1 MLRPFKN
8 RTEAGRVLASHL
20 AGYANRSDLVVLALP
35 RGGVPVA
42 FEVAQALDVP
52 LDVFLVRKLGTPG
65 QPELALG
72 AIAGGGVQ
80 VVNWPLVKY
89 LGIPDQV
96 IDNIAARERQE
107 LERREQAYRDDRPPI
122 EVRNRTII
130 LIDDGLATGS
140 TMAAAIAALKQ
151 RQPARIVVAVPVAPA
166 STCDQLRE
174 VVDEVICPLSPEEF
188 DGVGRWYEDFSQTSD
203 DEVRSLL
210 DQSYCQAVTT

>member
-1 MLRPFKN
+1 MVRPFKN

-20 AGYANRSDLVVLALP
+20 VGYANRSDLAVLALP

-42 FEVAQALDVP
+42 FEVAQALDAP

-80 VVNWPLVKY
+80 VVNWPLVEY
-89 LGIPDQV
+89 LGIPDRV
-96 IDNIAARERQE
+96 IDNIAAHERQE
-107 LERREQAYRDDRPPI
+107 LERRERAYRDDRPPI

-151 RQPARIVVAVPVAPA
+151 RQPSRIVVAVPVAPA
-166 STCDQLRE
+166 STCERLRE
-174 VVDEVICPLSPEEF
+174 EVDEVICPLSPEEF

>member
-42 FEVAQALDVP
+42 FEVAQALDAP

-65 QPELALG
+65 QPELAVG
-72 AIAGGGVQ
+72 AIAGGGVR
-80 VVNWPLVKY
+80 VVNWPLVEY
-89 LGIPDQV
+89 LGISDRV

-107 LERREQAYRDDRPPI
+107 LERRERAYRDDRPPI

-140 TMAAAIAALKQ
+140 TMGAAIAALKQ

-210 DQSYCQAVTT
+210 DQPYCQAVTT

>member
-8 RTEAGRVLASHL
+8 RTQAGRVLASHL

-42 FEVAQALDVP
+42 FEVAQALDAP

-65 QPELALG
+65 QPELAVG
-72 AIAGGGVQ
+72 AIAGGGVR
-80 VVNWPLVKY
+80 VVNWPLVEY
-89 LGIPDQV
+89 LGISDRV

-107 LERREQAYRDDRPPI
+107 LERRERAYRDDRPPI

-140 TMAAAIAALKQ
+140 TMGAAIAALKQ

-210 DQSYCQAVTT
+210 DQPYCQAVTT